1 MKIRSNFA
9 KRKYSRMFLKSDR
22 NRLKMFLHYLLLF
35 ATLAL
40 SAKANQPV
48 LPGNFISESH
58 TSFEFRDFAFL
69 PFSTESRD
77 YSPTRSIISVDKNKV
92 FPFLSFDD
100 LGNTFTGH
108 RYFQIPD
115 FYYSSCLIPILDR
128 NCILRI

>member
-1 MKIRSNFA
+1 MQKEKIHTMFWKSNRS
-9 KRKYSRMFLKSDR
+9 
-22 NRLKMFLHYLLLF
+22 RLKVFLHYLLLF

-58 TSFEFRDFAFL
+58 TSFEFRDFALL

-77 YSPTRSIISVDKNKV
+77 FSPTKLIISIDKNKV
-92 FPFLSFDD
+92 FPFLTFED
-100 LGNTFTGH
+100 LANLLTGH
-108 RYFQIPD
+108 RHFQIPD